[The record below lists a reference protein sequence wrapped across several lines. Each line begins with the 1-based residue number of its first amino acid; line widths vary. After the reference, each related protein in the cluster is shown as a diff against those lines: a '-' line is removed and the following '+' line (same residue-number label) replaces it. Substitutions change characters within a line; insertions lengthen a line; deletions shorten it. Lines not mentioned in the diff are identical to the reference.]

1 MECLA
6 LFLELYMDFVK
17 VVRGKFVTLLLKNQV
32 LRFYITMLGISS
44 D

>member
-1 MECLA
+1 
-6 LFLELYMDFVK
+6 MDFVK
-17 VVRGKFVTLLLKNQV
+17 VVRGKFVTLLLKNLQV